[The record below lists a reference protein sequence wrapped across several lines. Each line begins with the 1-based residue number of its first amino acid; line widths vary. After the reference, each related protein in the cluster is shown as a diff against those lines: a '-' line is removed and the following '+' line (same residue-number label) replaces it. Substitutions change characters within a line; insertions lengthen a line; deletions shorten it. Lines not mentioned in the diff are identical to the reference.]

1 METFKSLREI
11 APQRIWEGVLAR
23 VVEGAT
29 MSFALVELAPN
40 SVVAE
45 HQHHNEQMG
54 IVLQG
59 SMTFTIGG
67 EPRLLHTGDT
77 YNIPGGRAAPRR
89 HGSGWSGG
97 RGCVLAGSRRLGA
110 IPQGGAPAAR
120 VAVSAD
126 GHAACSASPWRL

>member
-23 VVEGAT
+23 VVEGDT

-54 IVLQG
+54 IVLRG

-77 YNIPGGRAAPRR
+77 YNIPGECRIMPPRVR
-89 HGSGWSGG
+89 MEQWSWM
-97 RGCVLAGSRRLGA
+97 CSRRL
-110 IPQGGAPAAR
+110 APTGR
-120 VAVSAD
+120 D
-126 GHAACSASPWRL
+126 SPRRRSSRPCGRER

>member
-29 MSFALVELAPN
+29 MSFALVELAPD

-67 EPRLLHTGDT
+67 EPRLLHIGDT
-77 YNIPGGRAAPRR
+77 YNIPRGVPHHAVTGPDGAVVVDVFSPVRAD
-89 HGSGWSGG
+89 W
-97 RGCVLAGSRRLGA
+97 
-110 IPQGGAPAAR
+110 AR
-120 VAVSAD
+120 FPKEALQPPVW
-126 GHAACSASPWRL
+126 P